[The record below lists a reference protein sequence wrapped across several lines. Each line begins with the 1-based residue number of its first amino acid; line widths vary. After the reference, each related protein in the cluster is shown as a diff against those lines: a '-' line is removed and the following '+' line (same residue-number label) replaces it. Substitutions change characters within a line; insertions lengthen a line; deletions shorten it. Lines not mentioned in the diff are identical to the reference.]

1 MPSLSGPLADLRRL
15 RLDLRQPTKFPGGH
29 LIRMVDAFLLELPG
43 IVAIR
48 ERFAE
53 PEN

>member
-1 MPSLSGPLADLRRL
+1 MHFLSPLIYLFEDDPAQAEHLR
-15 RLDLRQPTKFPGGH
+15 
-29 LIRMVDAFLLELPG
+29 LPG